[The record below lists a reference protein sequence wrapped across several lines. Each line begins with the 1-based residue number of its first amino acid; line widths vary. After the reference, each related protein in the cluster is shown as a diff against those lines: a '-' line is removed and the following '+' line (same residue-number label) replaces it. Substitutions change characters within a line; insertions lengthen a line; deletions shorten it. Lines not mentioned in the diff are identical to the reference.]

1 MKEQAFNA
9 LPPDQRAKEKKPAK
23 HRFPVDF
30 HRGLELF
37 GQHASRL
44 KEPGYRETIA
54 RYGIIVVEGF
64 NDVLGL
70 DAIGVPAVAI
80 MSNKTTEE
88 QVAKVERW
96 AKNLADG
103 IVTLLFDAD
112 DAGDKDGR
120 QRVLF

>member
-1 MKEQAFNA
+1 MLHPQPLARSSNDSKEQASSA
-9 LPPDQRAKEKKPAK
+9 LPPEQRAKEKKPAK

-54 RYGIIVVEGF
+54 RCGIILVEGF

-70 DAIGVPAVAI
+70 DALGIPAVAI
-80 MSNKTTEE
+80 MPNKITDEPVE
-88 QVAKVERW
+88 VAH
-96 AKNLADG
+96 G
-103 IVTLLFDAD
+103 INQCACS
-112 DAGDKDGR
+112 
-120 QRVLF
+120 